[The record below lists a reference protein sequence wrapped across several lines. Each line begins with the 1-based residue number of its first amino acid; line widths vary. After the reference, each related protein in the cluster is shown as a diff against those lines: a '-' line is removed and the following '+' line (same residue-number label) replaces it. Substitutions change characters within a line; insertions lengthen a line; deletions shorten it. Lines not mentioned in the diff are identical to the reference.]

1 MINDKHTTIIK
12 HGKIMLLV
20 KLHKQPMSTFI
31 DPQNTLLE
39 IKYEICIKE
48 VCQDERQV
56 VEQ

>member
-1 MINDKHTTIIK
+1 MINILQSYK

-20 KLHKQPMSTFI
+20 KLHKQPMSTYI